1 MKFIRDF
8 TKLLSTKKQQ
18 FELDEL
24 KEVLNTDDEVYLLE
38 LAKEIEDLNLGKYYG
53 SDCTVETLF
62 LDKNNLIKVIISKL
76 LKLISK

>member
-8 TKLLSTKKQQ
+8 IKLLLTKKQQ
-18 FELDEL
+18 FELKEL
-24 KEVLNTDDEVYLLE
+24 KEILNTNDEVYLLE
-38 LAKEIEDLNLGKYYG
+38 LAEEIKELNLGKYYY

-62 LDKNNLIKVIISKL
+62 LYKNNLAKIIISKL